1 MSATAGI
8 TRFQLTGRHL
18 CLDFVNTVD
27 NRLSPEKK
35 IDNLRS
41 YRDLVGFAEQTEL
54 ITTSQAHQLFRIG
67 KRNQSG
73 GETALQ
79 QAKRLR
85 EALFEIFSAAAEARP
100 QPSALAELNAVLV
113 DAARKRELVAQQGHF
128 HWRWAGIAENLESIL
143 WPIAYEAAEL
153 LASENLKYV
162 RMCAAEDC
170 GWLFLDKSKSH
181 SRRWCDMKSCGN
193 RDKARRFYER
203 QRAEQ

>member
-1 MSATAGI
+1 MSRTAEI
-8 TRFQLTGRHL
+8 ASFQLTGRHVG
-18 CLDFVNTVD
+18 LDFVNTVD
-27 NRLSPEKK
+27 NRLSQEKK

-54 ITTSQAHQLFRIG
+54 VTTSQAHQLLRIG
-67 KRNQSG
+67 KRNQG
-73 GETALQ
+73 GAEKALQ
-79 QAKRLR
+79 QAIRLR
-85 EALFEIFSAAAEARP
+85 EALFEIFAAAAEKRP
-100 QPSALAELNAVLV
+100 HPSALAQLNAVLE
-113 DAARKRELVAQQGHF
+113 DAGGRRELVAQQGCF

-143 WPIAYEAAEL
+143 WPIAYEAAQL
-153 LASENLKYV
+153 LASGNLDYV
-162 RMCAAEDC
+162 RRCAAEDC